1 MPYNPSKVGPF
12 SSLAAIAQERNSFK
26 IFEATELEIPAI
38 DFERLGINTLHPK
51 DRTLI
56 TNLVSADPKS
66 IIGEIWPGRDVNITE
81 NTYDETTADRIG
93 IAYSPTVNGKV
104 WIHQH
109 AISAEYL
116 AFPEPEEATSGVLS
130 DGNNPLFYGL
140 PSKITIPLDIAA
152 FDGRVLDHQ
161 HIYIPIIPTIGCVE
175 YCRHSASGEYD
186 SVYTLHSNGLG
197 LLHFNHMTLSPT
209 TRTNDDAPLVTT
221 MYNEISGSTLV
232 VSADT
237 MATANRLIVE
247 TDLDNTSKI
256 ECSLRGNE
264 YTAQI
269 VENPTIDQANSD
281 GAYLYLYDT
290 NSGNELAYQADS
302 RTISYYD
309 LEISSTESIPGSSVF
324 VTFDILPIEPAV
336 QNTVTWGSV
345 SSANLIEAQENAIN
359 VCGSQYFVAVPSAVT
374 EYPGRT
380 IDSLTIKENKLF
392 VYGDVSRGVN
402 AITSIKQKKL
412 FEIDGISCYAA
423 LITTGDD
430 PVIELQD
437 KKYIELGF
445 ADESGYIKF
454 PQNLGRFLEASGIS
468 DLSNVICLSAKSIG
482 VVSEDEKNYHIEL
495 MIGGMTLTV
504 SASIISAKKAC
515 PLMYSSSPYIA
526 DINIITTHI
535 VSYSGTNVNL
545 TLVDNTIP
553 AYVQKDIPDRST
565 YDSGTIT
572 TTRNEDHYVSPYN
585 VKIDNAEIYVGSNA
599 IVKQSARLTYASSY
613 GALFPLFTDIIYTTA
628 HAEKQGIAAEYLNV
642 HAFPI
647 LFPIHITLKPH
658 YKTTQILTEYPD
670 TYDSDECTDFH
681 LRGLVFDP
689 DDESTYAGGNSPTYS
704 FLAYSRQRV
713 FGFDFASLIKIG
725 REENWD
731 QFIPRIEWANSRF
744 GYYDDDSPMAFLN
757 LPIGIHANL
766 GTVLLISTQT
776 LDARGTPEQVIY
788 AQDAIGAE
796 FSRYSTVVC
805 DNAISTIKGKYISND
820 TGIYLPSLLYQM
832 STSSNNEIN
841 IIAKAADGY
850 HAVGQNI
857 FVSVGVM
864 SYIYFINNENI
875 QLAYTVF
882 GKIADSPQTTT
893 NGIYFV
899 AIEPDCSVLY
909 LVDQSGVTPIYR
921 INNPIATEQQAV
933 LKVVNDF
940 GLVMAVITSNRC
952 ALYSIR
958 DAIVTWVEQVRAAS
972 YLSVIESSGGSVL
985 RVIDNAL
992 DIQEMSY
999 GNGDEQGFSA
1009 TSSEFHF
1016 PLIEGFKPI
1025 LSALKFSFDYETALS
1040 NKTFSLKVWVNDY
1053 LTLSDTN
1060 ITCNVETIVRLD
1072 YAFPVGCAKYE
1083 ISKCGGHLRNV
1094 AWIVYPMPLLQ
1105 ETIEPYSP
1113 GNIIVPVVEL
1123 GQTTDDNFT
1132 IEIIT
1137 DPIIGKGL
1145 LSLAFDED
1153 FNDYIDGYKYK
1164 EIEYVTCDVDGE
1176 SVSKYTEI
1184 IPLSSVPQVSRGNT
1198 IYSKVQD
1205 MLDHGSAKESEIAH
1219 ITLQEIT

>member
-1 MPYNPSKVGPF
+1 
-12 SSLAAIAQERNSFK
+12 
-26 IFEATELEIPAI
+26 
-38 DFERLGINTLHPK
+38 
-51 DRTLI
+51 
-56 TNLVSADPKS
+56 
-66 IIGEIWPGRDVNITE
+66 
-81 NTYDETTADRIG
+81 
-93 IAYSPTVNGKV
+93 
-104 WIHQH
+104 
-109 AISAEYL
+109 
-116 AFPEPEEATSGVLS
+116 
-130 DGNNPLFYGL
+130 
-140 PSKITIPLDIAA
+140 
-152 FDGRVLDHQ
+152 
-161 HIYIPIIPTIGCVE
+161 
-175 YCRHSASGEYD
+175 
-186 SVYTLHSNGLG
+186 
-197 LLHFNHMTLSPT
+197 
-209 TRTNDDAPLVTT
+209 
-221 MYNEISGSTLV
+221 
-232 VSADT
+232 
-237 MATANRLIVE
+237 
-247 TDLDNTSKI
+247 
-256 ECSLRGNE
+256 
-264 YTAQI
+264 
-269 VENPTIDQANSD
+269 
-281 GAYLYLYDT
+281 
-290 NSGNELAYQADS
+290 
-302 RTISYYD
+302 
-309 LEISSTESIPGSSVF
+309 
-324 VTFDILPIEPAV
+324 
-336 QNTVTWGSV
+336 
-345 SSANLIEAQENAIN
+345 
-359 VCGSQYFVAVPSAVT
+359 
-374 EYPGRT
+374 
-380 IDSLTIKENKLF
+380 
-392 VYGDVSRGVN
+392 
-402 AITSIKQKKL
+402 
-412 FEIDGISCYAA
+412 
-423 LITTGDD
+423 
-430 PVIELQD
+430 
-437 KKYIELGF
+437 
-445 ADESGYIKF
+445 
-454 PQNLGRFLEASGIS
+454 
-468 DLSNVICLSAKSIG
+468 
-482 VVSEDEKNYHIEL
+482 
-495 MIGGMTLTV
+495 
-504 SASIISAKKAC
+504 
-515 PLMYSSSPYIA
+515 
-526 DINIITTHI
+526 
-535 VSYSGTNVNL
+535 
-545 TLVDNTIP
+545 
-553 AYVQKDIPDRST
+553 
-565 YDSGTIT
+565 
-572 TTRNEDHYVSPYN
+572 
-585 VKIDNAEIYVGSNA
+585 
-599 IVKQSARLTYASSY
+599 
-613 GALFPLFTDIIYTTA
+613 
-628 HAEKQGIAAEYLNV
+628 
-642 HAFPI
+642 
-647 LFPIHITLKPH
+647 
-658 YKTTQILTEYPD
+658 
-670 TYDSDECTDFH
+670 
-681 LRGLVFDP
+681 
-689 DDESTYAGGNSPTYS
+689 
-704 FLAYSRQRV
+704 
-713 FGFDFASLIKIG
+713 
-725 REENWD
+725 
-731 QFIPRIEWANSRF
+731 
-744 GYYDDDSPMAFLN
+744 
-757 LPIGIHANL
+757 
-766 GTVLLISTQT
+766 
-776 LDARGTPEQVIY
+776 
-788 AQDAIGAE
+788 
-796 FSRYSTVVC
+796 
-805 DNAISTIKGKYISND
+805 
-820 TGIYLPSLLYQM
+820 M

-1083 ISKCGGHLRNV
+1083 ISECGGHLRNV

-1123 GQTTDDNFT
+1123 GQTPDDNFT

-1176 SVSKYTEI
+1176 SVSKYTET